1 MGDLAVLTL
10 GHPEHLADVA
20 AGYGKEVD
28 RHLTRGWWSYRSLI
42 AIPWLVEHGF
52 GPAATYPETA
62 VLMAA
67 MPEHYQI
74 RQDPAGASEQ

>member
-10 GHPEHLADVA
+10 GHPAHLEDVA
-20 AGYGKEVD
+20 VGSGRDAD
-28 RHLTRGWWSYRSLI
+28 RDVIRGWWSYRSLI

-52 GPAATYPETA
+52 GPAATYPEIA

-67 MPEHYQI
+67 MPEDYEP
-74 RQDPAGASEQ
+74 RSDPVDTNEQ